1 MNTIHTRSLSLWTEI
16 LNSQRKTRMMAIE
29 AGLPQHH
36 AARSLSFTEGLV
48 LHLVHSLD
56 ERSIKELADLLGL
69 ERSWVSRVVS
79 QLEKDKLV
87 ESVPAEYDRRSRLIS
102 ITKRGIK
109 TLEALGTSRAPLMTG
124 YLNSL
129 SQSEQK
135 KLFAT
140 MEQFANLWGAPKCE
154 QSSETHPFD
163 STLVRLSWQAGTVGY
178 NFMQSELSVT
188 QYQVLYELATS
199 RQTLSASDLFEV
211 LPFDMSTISRILH
224 GFVKDG
230 TITKTPSKNDK
241 RSFTAALTKD
251 GKKRW
256 NHCCQLV
263 SDILQP
269 AVSALSNEVETTLI
283 PLLRRCNEPKLIRQ
297 RNMPSARI
305 QITSFSPS
313 NPDKEAQAFLN
324 KRQNKRTSHPKLVE
338 QCYAISYDNE
348 LKAVAKT
355 TYQKGGELADFSF
368 TSEELSEQECVQLV
382 RSVLSGKFREQG

>member
-1 MNTIHTRSLSLWTEI
+1 MATLSTLSLWTEI

-48 LHLVHSLD
+48 LHLIHSVD
-56 ERSIKELADLLGL
+56 QQSIKDLADILGL
-69 ERSWVSRVVS
+69 ERSWVSRVVG
-79 QLEKDKLV
+79 QLEKDNFV
-87 ESVPAEYDRRSRLIS
+87 ESVPSEHDRRSRLIS

-109 TLEALGTSRAPLMTG
+109 TLEALGTNRSPLMTL
-124 YLNSL
+124 YLKSL

-135 KLFAT
+135 KLFST
-140 MEQFANLWGAPKCE
+140 MEDFASRWGAPKCV

-163 STLVRLSWQAGTVGY
+163 SALVRLSWQAGTVGY

-199 RQTLSASDLFEV
+199 SQNLSASDLFEV
-211 LPFDMSTISRILH
+211 LPFDMSTISRTIQ
-224 GFVKDG
+224 GFEKDG
-230 TITKTPSKNDK
+230 TLTKIPSKQDK
-241 RSFTAALTKD
+241 RSFTVTLTKD

-269 AVSALSNEVETTLI
+269 AVSALSNEVEKVLI
-283 PLLRRCNEPKLIRQ
+283 PFLHRCNEPKLMRQ

-305 QITSFSPS
+305 QVTPFSPT
-313 NPDKEAQAFLN
+313 NPDKAAQAFLN
-324 KRQNKRTSHPKLVE
+324 KKQNKLPSRSKLFE
-338 QCYAISYDNE
+338 QCYAISFDDE
-348 LKAVAKT
+348 LKAVAQT
-355 TYQKGGELADFSF
+355 THQEKEGELTDFSF
-368 TSEELSEQECVQLV
+368 TSEGLNEQECVQLV
-382 RSVLSGKFREQG
+382 RSVLSGKFSERG